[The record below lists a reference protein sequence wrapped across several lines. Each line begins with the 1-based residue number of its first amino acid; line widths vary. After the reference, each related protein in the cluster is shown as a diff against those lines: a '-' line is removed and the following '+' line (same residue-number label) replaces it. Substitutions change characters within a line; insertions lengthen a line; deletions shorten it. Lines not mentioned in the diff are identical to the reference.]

1 MIIAIDGVAGSG
13 KSSTAR
19 KVADILG
26 FNYFT
31 TGKMYR
37 AFTLYCIENNL
48 IDNLSNL
55 NLSKLNNIDI
65 MIKGENYNTIYIDG
79 IDYTSDNYDLYS
91 NTVNESI
98 SKISCISII
107 RDKMVKIQRFVSK
120 NLNIVCEGRDIGTVV
135 FPEAELKFFF
145 KADLKSR
152 VSRRYLDMKSK
163 NKKITKRAIRNL
175 IIERD
180 YKDMNRIV
188 SPLKRAKDS
197 FLVITTNITMDEQVN
212 FILDKVNKT
221 RKTNDK

>member
-65 MIKGENYNTIYIDG
+65 MIIIVIMKNIE
-79 IDYTSDNYDLYS
+79 
-91 NTVNESI
+91 I
-98 SKISCISII
+98 SKSNE
-107 RDKMVKIQRFVSK
+107 K
-120 NLNIVCEGRDIGTVV
+120 
-135 FPEAELKFFF
+135 
-145 KADLKSR
+145 
-152 VSRRYLDMKSK
+152 RR
-163 NKKITKRAIRNL
+163 NN
-175 IIERD
+175 
-180 YKDMNRIV
+180 
-188 SPLKRAKDS
+188 
-197 FLVITTNITMDEQVN
+197 
-212 FILDKVNKT
+212 
-221 RKTNDK
+221 